1 MGIYDGF
8 KFNVQVTSAGSE
20 TRKCQ
25 TGQVAVV
32 NYTGKLRSN
41 GDIFDSTDK
50 KGQPFSF
57 VLGQAE
63 VIECWDEGFK

>member
-8 KFNVQVTSAGSE
+8 KFNVQTTSPGSE

-41 GDIFDSTDK
+41 GNVFDSTDK
-50 KGQPFSF
+50 KG
-57 VLGQAE
+57 
-63 VIECWDEGFK
+63 